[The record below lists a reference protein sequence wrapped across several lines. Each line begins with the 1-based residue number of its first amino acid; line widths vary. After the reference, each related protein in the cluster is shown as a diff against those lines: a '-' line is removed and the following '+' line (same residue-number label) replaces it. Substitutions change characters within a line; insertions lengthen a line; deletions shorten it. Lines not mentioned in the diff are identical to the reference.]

1 MIILYLELEIIK
13 GIALGSKQ
21 INPGE
26 QKANQVPGIT
36 GTVAHRLKAATL
48 SGIKKGISGF
58 IWMAKVLVPVSLAVA
73 LLKWSGWLY
82 KVDFIMDPVMN
93 LINLPSEAAFPV
105 LSAIF
110 INIYA
115 TIAIL
120 TVVPFSPGQMVLIAV
135 FSLIA
140 HNLITEAIIQHQSGM
155 NGLKITVIRLIAA
168 VITVLAISPFWGDTS
183 QSVTGTTFIQQETVW
198 QALKTW
204 GIDTG
209 WMLLKILGII
219 TGIMIALECLRWL
232 EWDKYLY
239 NFFRPFMKILGL
251 SDRTVMLWV
260 TAVIFGLMYGS
271 AVILEKCKQGGLTRS
286 ELERLHISI
295 GINHSM
301 VEDPALYMAMGIN
314 GFWLIV
320 PKLFIAITSA
330 QLYRLVEFFIRQR
343 GKAAA

>member
-1 MIILYLELEIIK
+1 MPLLPFKKTRAKPSRNLTAPVIEGTSIQRLRNGII
-13 GIALGSKQ
+13 
-21 INPGE
+21 
-26 QKANQVPGIT
+26 
-36 GTVAHRLKAATL
+36 
-48 SGIKKGISGF
+48 SGFKKGINGF
-58 IWMAKVLVPVSLAVA
+58 IWMAKILIPVSLAVA

-82 KVDFIMDPVMN
+82 RVDFILNPVMN
-93 LINLPSEAAFPV
+93 LIHLPSEAAFPI

-120 TVVPFSPGQMVLIAV
+120 TVVPFSPGQMVLVAV

-155 NGLKITVIRLIAA
+155 NGLKITAIRIVVA
-168 VITVLAISPFWGDTS
+168 VLTVLAISPFIGDTS
-183 QSVTGTTFIQQETVW
+183 QSVTGAVQVEQETVS
-198 QALKTW
+198 QALRVW

-219 TGIMIALECLRWL
+219 TGIMVVLECLRRL
-232 EWDKYLY
+232 EWDRYLY
-239 NFFRPFMKILGL
+239 GFFKPFMKVLGL

-271 AVILEKCKQGGLTRS
+271 AVILEKSREGGLTRS

-320 PKLFIAITSA
+320 PKLIMAMAAA
-330 QLYRLVEFFIRQR
+330 QLYRLWEFLTKQR
-343 GKAAA
+343 RKVTA

>member
-1 MIILYLELEIIK
+1 
-13 GIALGSKQ
+13 
-21 INPGE
+21 
-26 QKANQVPGIT
+26 
-36 GTVAHRLKAATL
+36 
-48 SGIKKGISGF
+48 
-58 IWMAKVLVPVSLAVA
+58 MAKILIPVSFAVV

-82 KVDFIMDPVMN
+82 RVDFILNPVMN
-93 LINLPSEAAFPV
+93 LIHLPSEAAFPI

-155 NGLKITVIRLIAA
+155 NGLKITAIRIVVA
-168 VITVLAISPFWGDTS
+168 VLTVLAISPFIGDTS
-183 QSVTGTTFIQQETVW
+183 HSITATVQVEQETIL
-198 QALKTW
+198 QALRVW
-204 GIDTG
+204 AIDTG
-209 WMLLKILGII
+209 WMLSKILGII
-219 TGIMIALECLRWL
+219 TGIMVVLECLRWL
-232 EWDKYLY
+232 EWDRYLY
-239 NFFRPFMKILGL
+239 GFFKPFMKILGL

-271 AVILEKCKQGGLTRS
+271 AVILEKSREGSLTRS

-320 PKLFIAITSA
+320 PKLIMAIASA
-330 QLYRLVEFFIRQR
+330 QLYRLWEFLTKQR
-343 GKAAA
+343 RKVTV